1 MELQLKLSE
10 ASKQIEQSADLIEQ
24 LKLENDQLKSLA
36 EESVEAPVS
45 ETKNESDDNKQR
57 SLIIKLK
64 KKVKSLSVALQEAE
78 EMIVVRDK
86 EVKLFCISMFS

>member
-24 LKLENDQLKSLA
+24 LKIENDQLKSLA

>member
-10 ASKQIEQSADLIEQ
+10 ASKQIEESADLIEQ